1 MIERSI
7 QYKYAVPLTHNH
19 MKLITF
25 SPTRIISPATYLVE
39 AGQNPYEGPEE
50 TTEDRT
56 KRLQLRGEYDK
67 LQDTRAVL
75 WARMRRIKNALMAG
89 TSVDDYNV
97 FRERP
102 ADGYQYVD
110 PGIYVNQKVIKVHG
124 QSPLYKRF
132 ANYTAVLNRLST
144 VSSSA
149 SKAGSVAQRM
159 QTRAAKKTLA
169 AGASSATTKVIP
181 PDQVPRTITVGTQQI
196 SNPYFTKLVGKKAFT
211 HRLVKY
217 AGSVYAFKHTGNYMV
232 RNTMI
237 VTKALERNGLK
248 WSEGYGYGVHSNKDA
263 ENKNPGSASFVFVS
277 DGNFAWLH
285 KSSNY
290 EMYNGKSKMAE
301 QAFLTATPQ
310 VQDDF
315 VQGKI

>member
-1 MIERSI
+1 
-7 QYKYAVPLTHNH
+7 

-25 SPTRIISPATYLVE
+25 TPTRIISPATYLVE

-50 TTEDRT
+50 TTEERT
-56 KRLQLRGEYDK
+56 KRLQLRGEHTK
-67 LQDTRAVL
+67 LSDTRGVL
-75 WARMRRIKNALMAG
+75 WARMRRIKEALITG
-89 TSVDDYNV
+89 TPISDYNV

-102 ADGYQYVD
+102 TDGYQYVD
-110 PGIYVNQKVIKVHG
+110 PGIYVNQEIIKVHG
-124 QSPLYKRF
+124 QSPLYKRY
-132 ANYTAVLNRLST
+132 ANYNTVLNRLSA
-144 VSSSA
+144 VGSSA
-149 SKAGSVAQRM
+149 SKAGSLAQRM

-169 AGASSATTKVIP
+169 AGASAAPTKTIP
-181 PDQVPRTITVGTQQI
+181 PDQVPRTITVGTQQV
-196 SNPYFTKLVGKKAFT
+196 SNPYYTRLVGKKAFS
-211 HRLVKY
+211 HKLVKY
-217 AGSVYAFKHTGNYMV
+217 AGSVYAFRHTGNYMV

-248 WSEGYGYGVHSNKDA
+248 WNEGYGYGIYSNTAD
-263 ENKNPGSASFVFVS
+263 EDKNPGSASFVFVS
-277 DGNFAWLH
+277 NGDFAWLH
-285 KSSNY
+285 KNSNY